1 MSVLCED
8 DVINEETLKRF
19 NKLTQAGKKPK
30 YNEVLNQVREEH
42 GLPLIYDDV
51 VDGTQ
56 ESPTTE
62 KELTKDDKQAYFWWK
77 FRHDFFDDI
86 GIRRLS
92 KLPNGDTLILLYI
105 KLITLSLKCN
115 GYICYEGTG
124 IDLIEELSL
133 HLDRDIEECRELIE
147 KSEKYKLITLTD
159 DNETI
164 YINSFNTYT
173 GVDDAKTR
181 MRNSRERN
189 KQQKSILTQ

>member
-1 MSVLCED
+1 MAVLSEN
-8 DVINEETLKRF
+8 DVINEKARKRF
-19 NKLTQAGKKPK
+19 YEQRQTGENC
-30 YNEVLNQVREEH
+30 EFIDVLNQVRSEQ
-42 GLPLIYDDV
+42 GLPPIYDDNV
-51 VDGTQ
+51 IIDAK
-56 ESPTTE
+56 E

-77 FRHDFFDDI
+77 FRNDFFDDI
-86 GIRRLS
+86 GIKRLS

-133 HLDRDIEECRELIE
+133 HLDRDIEECSELIE
-147 KSEKYKLITLTD
+147 KSEMYNLITLTD
-159 DNETI
+159 NNETI

-189 KQQKSILTQ
+189 KQQKSGLS

>member
-1 MSVLCED
+1 MASSEND
-8 DVINEETLKRF
+8 FIYEQALKEYDH
-19 NKLTQAGKKPK
+19 KKQAGEKC
-30 YNEVLNQVREEH
+30 NFTVIHNQMRKAK
-42 GLPLIYDDV
+42 GLPPIYDDNV
-51 VDGTQ
+51 VNDTQ
-56 ESPTTE
+56 ESPVE

-77 FRHDFFDDI
+77 FKHDFFDDI
-86 GIRRLS
+86 GIKRLS
-92 KLPNGDTLILLYI
+92 KLPNGDTLILLYV

-133 HLDRDIEECRELIE
+133 HLDRDIEECKELIE
-147 KSEKYKLITLTD
+147 KSEKYNLITLTD
-159 DNETI
+159 NNETI

-189 KQQKSILTQ
+189 KQQKAF

>member
-8 DVINEETLKRF
+8 DVIYEQAVKKYNQ
-19 NKLTQAGKKPK
+19 LTQAGEKC
-30 YNEVLNQVREEH
+30 NFTVIHNQMRKEK
-42 GLPLIYDDV
+42 GLPPIYDDNV
-51 VDGTQ
+51 VDDTQ
-56 ESPTTE
+56 E

-77 FRHDFFDDI
+77 FKHDFFDDI
-86 GIRRLS
+86 GIKRLS
-92 KLPNGDTLILLYI
+92 KLPKGDTFILLYI
-105 KLITLSLKCN
+105 KLINLSLKCN

-147 KSEKYKLITLTD
+147 KSKMYNLITLTD

-164 YINSFNTYT
+164 YIKSFNTYT

-189 KQQKSILTQ
+189 KQQKSTLS

>member
-1 MSVLCED
+1 MALSENDFLY
-8 DVINEETLKRF
+8 NEALKEY
-19 NKLTQAGKKPK
+19 NQKTQAGE
-30 YNEVLNQVREEH
+30 NCNFTVIHNQKRKEK
-42 GLPLIYDDV
+42 GLPPIYDDDV

-56 ESPTTE
+56 ESPVE
-62 KELTKDDKQAYFWWK
+62 KELTKNDKQAYFWWK
-77 FRHDFFDDI
+77 FKHDFFDDI
-86 GIRRLS
+86 GIKRLS
-92 KLPNGDTLILLYI
+92 KLTNGDTLILLYI
-105 KLITLSLKCN
+105 ELITLSLKRN

-147 KSEKYKLITLTD
+147 KSETYNLITLTD
-159 DNETI
+159 NNETI

-189 KQQKSILTQ
+189 KQQKAF

>member
-8 DVINEETLKRF
+8 DVIREQAEKKYNQLK
-19 NKLTQAGKKPK
+19 QAGEKCNLK
-30 YNEVLNQVREEH
+30 VIHNQMRKEK
-42 GLPLIYDDV
+42 GLPLIYDDNV
-51 VDGTQ
+51 VDDTQ
-56 ESPTTE
+56 E
-62 KELTKDDKQAYFWWK
+62 KELTQDDKQAYFWWK
-77 FRHDFFDDI
+77 FKHDFFDDI
-86 GIRRLS
+86 GIKRLS
-92 KLPNGDTLILLYI
+92 KLPKGDTFILLYI

-124 IDLIEELSL
+124 IDLIEEISL

-147 KSEKYKLITLTD
+147 KSEMYNLITLTD
-159 DNETI
+159 NNEMI

-189 KQQKSILTQ
+189 KQQKSALS

>member
-8 DVINEETLKRF
+8 DVIREQALKKY
-19 NKLTQAGKKPK
+19 NQQTQAGEKC
-30 YNEVLNQVREEH
+30 NFTVIHNQMRKAK
-42 GLPLIYDDV
+42 GLPPIYDDNV
-51 VDGTQ
+51 VNDTQ
-56 ESPTTE
+56 ESPVE

-77 FRHDFFDDI
+77 FKHDFFDDI
-86 GIRRLS
+86 GIKRLS

-105 KLITLSLKCN
+105 KLITLSLKYN

-133 HLDRDIEECRELIE
+133 HLDRDIEECRELIK
-147 KSEKYKLITLTD
+147 KSEKYNLITLTD
-159 DNETI
+159 NNETI

-189 KQQKSILTQ
+189 KQLKSVLT

>member
-8 DVINEETLKRF
+8 DVIREQAVEKCNQ
-19 NKLTQAGKKPK
+19 LTQACEKC
-30 YNEVLNQVREEH
+30 NFTIIHNQMRKAK
-42 GLPLIYDDV
+42 GLPPIYDYNVID
-51 VDGTQ
+51 DTK
-56 ESPTTE
+56 E

-86 GIRRLS
+86 GIKRLS
-92 KLPNGDTLILLYI
+92 KLPNGDTLILLYT

-147 KSEKYKLITLTD
+147 KSETYNLITLTD
-159 DNETI
+159 NNETI

-189 KQQKSILTQ
+189 KQLKSVLT

>member
-1 MSVLCED
+1 MSVLSED
-8 DVINEETLKRF
+8 DVIHNQAVEKYNQLI
-19 NKLTQAGKKPK
+19 QAGEKCSFT
-30 YNEVLNQVREEH
+30 VIHNQMRKEK
-42 GLPLIYDDV
+42 GLPPIYDDNV
-51 VDGTQ
+51 VADTK
-56 ESPTTE
+56 E

-77 FRHDFFDDI
+77 FKHDFFDDI
-86 GIRRLS
+86 GIKRLS

-105 KLITLSLKCN
+105 ELITLSLKCN

-147 KSEKYKLITLTD
+147 KSKMYNLITLTD
-159 DNETI
+159 NNETI
-164 YINSFNTYT
+164 YINSINTYT

-189 KQQKSILTQ
+189 KQLKSTLS

>member
-8 DVINEETLKRF
+8 DVIREQAEKKYNQQI
-19 NKLTQAGKKPK
+19 QAGEKCNLK
-30 YNEVLNQVREEH
+30 VIHNQMRKEK
-42 GLPLIYDDV
+42 GLPPIYDDI
-51 VDGTQ
+51 VDDTQ
-56 ESPTTE
+56 ESPTK
-62 KELTKDDKQAYFWWK
+62 KELTKGDKQAYFWWK

-86 GIRRLS
+86 GIKRLS
-92 KLPNGDTLILLYI
+92 KLTNGDTLILLYV
-105 KLITLSLKCN
+105 KLINLSLKCN

-133 HLDRDIEECRELIE
+133 HLDRDIEECRELVE
-147 KSEKYKLITLTD
+147 KSEKYNLITLTD
-159 DNETI
+159 NNETI

-189 KQQKSILTQ
+189 KQQKAF

>member
-8 DVINEETLKRF
+8 DVIREQAEKKYNQQI
-19 NKLTQAGKKPK
+19 QAGEKC
-30 YNEVLNQVREEH
+30 NLTVIHNQMRKEK
-42 GLPLIYDDV
+42 GLPPIYDDNV
-51 VDGTQ
+51 VDDTQ
-56 ESPTTE
+56 E

-77 FRHDFFDDI
+77 FKHDFFDDI
-86 GIRRLS
+86 GIKRLS
-92 KLPNGDTLILLYI
+92 KRPKGDTLILLYI

-147 KSEKYKLITLTD
+147 KSEMYNLITLTD
-159 DNETI
+159 NNETI

-189 KQQKSILTQ
+189 KQQKSALS

>member
-8 DVINEETLKRF
+8 DVIREQAVEKCNQ
-19 NKLTQAGKKPK
+19 LTQAGEKC
-30 YNEVLNQVREEH
+30 NFTIIHNQMRKAK
-42 GLPLIYDDV
+42 GLPPIYDDNV
-51 VDGTQ
+51 IDDTK
-56 ESPTTE
+56 E

-77 FRHDFFDDI
+77 FKHDFFDDI
-86 GIRRLS
+86 GIKRLS
-92 KLPNGDTLILLYI
+92 KLTNGDTLILLYV

-133 HLDRDIEECRELIE
+133 HLDRDIEECKELIE
-147 KSEKYKLITLTD
+147 KSEKYNLITLTD
-159 DNETI
+159 NNETI

-189 KQQKSILTQ
+189 KQQKAF